1 MVSIGM
7 VEPEAELVAA
17 ARAGDRAAI
26 DELLA
31 RYEERIYRFGLRMCG
46 DE

>member
-1 MVSIGM
+1 MADTDDATLI
-7 VEPEAELVAA
+7 AA
-17 ARAGDRAAI
+17 AREGDRAAI

-46 DE
+46 DEDSA